1 MARRKPKQE
10 TRGEAVIGWIEDWLK
25 VPEGA
30 FVGQPVKLRQWQ
42 RDIIC
47 GIYDQPTRQAIVSL
61 GRKNG
66 KTALIAM
73 LVLVHLVGPEN
84 RRNAQIYSAA
94 QSRDQ
99 AGIVFGLASKMVRM
113 DVELNAAVTVRDSA
127 KELFSHL
134 TGVRYKALSAD
145 ATTAYGLSPVL
156 VIHDE
161 LGQVRG
167 PRSEL
172 YDALES
178 AMGAQAGPL
187 SIVISTQSPTDA
199 DLLSVLIDD
208 AKAGHDPRT
217 RLFMYA
223 AEPEDDPWVEAT
235 WRKANPALGDF
246 RSMDEMRREA
256 EKARRLPAFEASF
269 RNLLLNQRVAV
280 SDHFL
285 TPDVWEL
292 NGGAPDP
299 SALDD
304 CDVWGGLDLSG
315 TTDLTALVLVAK
327 GADEILHVFP
337 YFWAPLQGV
346 RERALRDRA
355 PYDQWADEGSLS
367 LTTTGRT
374 VDYAFVARE
383 LAELS
388 GKCRLQAVGFDR
400 WRIGDLERELGK
412 VGASIPLVPI
422 GQGFKDM
429 APAVEKLADV
439 ALNGRMRHGMHPVLK
454 WNAANAITRADEAGN
469 LKFDKRR
476 TTGRIDGVV
485 ALAMAL
491 EVMGR
496 QEQVRE
502 PEYQFM
508 VFG

>member
-10 TRGEAVIGWIEDWLK
+10 TRAEAVIGWIEDWLK

-30 FVGQPVKLRQWQ
+30 FVGQPVKLRPWQ
-42 RDIIC
+42 REIIAS
-47 GIYDQPTRQAIVSL
+47 IYDQPTRQALVTL

-66 KTALIAM
+66 KSALIAM
-73 LVLVHLVGPEN
+73 LVLVHLVGPES
-84 RRNAQIYSAA
+84 RRNAQIYSSA

-99 AGIVFGLASKMVRM
+99 ASIVFSLAAKMVRM
-113 DVELNAAVTVRDSA
+113 DTDLNEAVKVRDSI
-127 KELFSHL
+127 KELFSVL

-178 AMGAQAGPL
+178 AMGAQAAPL
-187 SIVISTQSPTDA
+187 SIVISTQAPTDA

-208 AKAGHDPRT
+208 ARAGHDPRT
-217 RLFMYA
+217 RLVMYA
-223 AEPEDDPWVEAT
+223 AEPDDDPWVAET

-246 RSMDEMRREA
+246 RSLEEMRREA
-256 EKARRLPAFEASF
+256 EKAKRLPTFEASF

-280 SDHFL
+280 ADHFL
-285 TPDVWEL
+285 TPDVWRL
-292 NGGAPDP
+292 NGEPPDP
-299 SALDD
+299 DALEEW
-304 CDVWGGLDLSG
+304 DVWAGLDLSG
-315 TTDLTALVLVAK
+315 TSDLTALVLVAAEPD
-327 GADEILHVFP
+327 GTLHVLP
-337 YFWAPLQGV
+337 RFWAPEHGV
-346 RERALRDRA
+346 RERAARDRA
-355 PYDQWADEGSLS
+355 PYDVWAKAGHLD

-383 LAELS
+383 LAGLTER
-388 GKCRLQAVGFDR
+388 CRLKAVGFDR

-412 VGASIPLVPI
+412 IGVTIPLVPI

-429 APAVEKLADV
+429 GPAVEKLADV
-439 ALNGRMRHGMHPVLK
+439 ALNGKMRHGMHPVLS

-476 TTGRIDGVV
+476 ATGRIDGIV
-485 ALAMAL
+485 ALAMAI

-496 QEQVRE
+496 QEVATE
-502 PEYQFM
+502 PEYQVL
-508 VFG
+508 VF